1 MDVRKAFG
9 KLFTSLSRNVYIK
22 GQCDKFNTRT
32 PFDRKIIEDKSVKP
46 RVVLFTISMKHP
58 VQDC

>member
-32 PFDRKIIEDKSVKP
+32 PFDRKIIEDKFVKP
-46 RVVLFTISMKHP
+46 
-58 VQDC
+58 